1 MEIND
6 QQRYREAVLRL
17 ASSSEKW
24 LKVKEYLESEI
35 ISLRSVIDEI
45 DKAVKDRELTMTK
58 LQ

>member
-1 MEIND
+1 MTDIND
-6 QQRYREAVLRL
+6 QKYKEAITRL

-35 ISLRSVIDEI
+35 ITLRSVIDEI
-45 DKAVKDRELTMTK
+45 NKVVIKRETDLTK